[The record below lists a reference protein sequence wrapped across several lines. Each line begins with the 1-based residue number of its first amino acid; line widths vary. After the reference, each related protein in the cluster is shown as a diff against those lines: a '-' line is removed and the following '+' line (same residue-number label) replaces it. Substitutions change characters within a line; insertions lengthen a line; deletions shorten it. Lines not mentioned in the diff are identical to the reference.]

1 MTEVDSGRAWF
12 TAFLG
17 FAAMFV
23 TVGTGF
29 SYGVLVLPVS
39 RDLGVGQGG
48 VSGVFAVTVMVFFLM
63 GAPAGMLADRV
74 GTRLV
79 LLLGALA
86 MGAGLLVTATAESV
100 AALYLGHGVLVGAAM
115 SSSFIPLTA
124 VVSALFERYRSMAV
138 GVAVSGIGLGTL
150 VMAPLLASLIRL
162 LGWRA
167 TYLLLAVAAAAVLL
181 ACAALLRPP
190 RRGHVE
196 APPLSESLRSPGY
209 RLMYA
214 SQVLLSVAI
223 FTPFAHLPA
232 FAESSGVSPVT
243 AASLVGLVG
252 AASVLGRLAL
262 GWVADRL
269 GLFRTYRACF
279 VAVGASFLL
288 WLWPGGGYAALVV
301 HAVVLGV
308 GYGGF
313 VALLPGIVAQRFG
326 IERLGGLLGILYTS
340 HVFGAG
346 LGPLATGLLI
356 ERHGYVPAGVA
367 GLVCGLAGAVVLGR
381 LSRHPADRVEPV
393 QAKES
398 RG

>member
-1 MTEVDSGRAWF
+1 
-12 TAFLG
+12 
-17 FAAMFV
+17 
-23 TVGTGF
+23 
-29 SYGVLVLPVS
+29 
-39 RDLGVGQGG
+39 
-48 VSGVFAVTVMVFFLM
+48 
-63 GAPAGMLADRV
+63 MLADRV

-100 AALYLGHGVLVGAAM
+100 TALYLGHGVLVGAAM

-162 LGWRA
+162 LGWRD
-167 TYLLLAVAAAAVLL
+167 TYLLLAVSAAAVLL

-196 APPLSESLRSPGY
+196 GPPLSESLRSSGY

-232 FAESSGVSPVT
+232 YAESSGVAPVT
-243 AASLVGLVG
+243 AAGLVGLVG
-252 AASVLGRLAL
+252 AASVVGRLAL

-269 GLFRTYRACF
+269 GLFQTYQACF
-279 VAVGASFLL
+279 VAIGASFLL
-288 WLWPGGGYAALVV
+288 WLWPGGGYPALVV
-301 HAVVLGV
+301 HAVVFGV

-381 LSRHPADRVEPV
+381 LSRHPAGVDPV
-393 QAKES
+393 QPKET
-398 RG
+398 RR

>member
-1 MTEVDSGRAWF
+1 
-12 TAFLG
+12 
-17 FAAMFV
+17 
-23 TVGTGF
+23 
-29 SYGVLVLPVS
+29 
-39 RDLGVGQGG
+39 
-48 VSGVFAVTVMVFFLM
+48 MVFFLM

-190 RRGHVE
+190 GRGHFE

-232 FAESSGVSPVT
+232 FAESSGVAPVT

-279 VAVGASFLL
+279 VAVGASFLF

-381 LSRHPADRVEPV
+381 LPRHPAERVEPV
-393 QAKES
+393 QPNET
-398 RG
+398 RR